1 MTSHENRNKKHYW
14 LYVIKQ
20 EQGKY
25 YIGITAKSP
34 EERYLQHVNGF
45 MGAKWTKKYKP
56 ISLFDT
62 HDLGLI
68 SKFEAE
74 QYENRI
80 VRIYI
85 KKYGYNNVRGGDL
98 SYNGNYIK
106 RFGWYYTDNM
116 WSTIILIVSITILM
130 VVFGAYTIFDLL
142 FDKH

>member
-1 MTSHENRNKKHYW
+1 METEIKKHYR

-25 YIGITAKSP
+25 YIGITTKSP
-34 EERYLQHVNGF
+34 EERYQQHINGF

-62 HDLGLI
+62 HDLGII
-68 SKFEAE
+68 SKLNAE
-74 QYENRI
+74 QYESKI
-80 VRIYI
+80 VRAYI

-98 SYNGNYIK
+98 SYSGDYIK
-106 RFGWYYTDNM
+106 RFGWYYTENI
-116 WSTIILIVSITILM
+116 WETITIMAFVTLLM
-130 VVFGAYTIFDLL
+130 IVFGTYMIFDLI